1 MLDFY
6 YLKIAQEIWG
16 AAMGIVAQEDKIFR
30 EYLQCLEG
38 NLDTLVH
45 IAAPNDAIN
54 LFLSKQKDIIFL
66 GIRGANAL
74 DPAHWAGAIEY
85 VERKNSSEL

>member
-1 MLDFY
+1 MLDFD
-6 YLKIAQEIWG
+6 YLKLAQEIWD

-30 EYLQCLEG
+30 EYLQWPEG

-54 LFLSKQKDIIFL
+54 LFPSKQKDIIFL
-66 GIRGANAL
+66 DIRGANAL